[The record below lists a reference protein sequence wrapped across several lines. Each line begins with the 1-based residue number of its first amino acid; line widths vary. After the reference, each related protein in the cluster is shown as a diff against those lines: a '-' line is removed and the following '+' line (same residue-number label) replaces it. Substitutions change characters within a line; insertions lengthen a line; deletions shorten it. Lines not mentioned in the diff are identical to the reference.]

1 MGYRSDIAVLVYPND
16 REKYPMLKTLMGTTF
31 KDIDSDWD
39 GCIHWEDTPGVLRF
53 EISDIKWYESYPE
66 VQRFEKFLSEVEE
79 LGFEFE
85 CIRIGEEAGDVER
98 KDSGNSQGH
107 LDTATEF
114 VFNY

>member
-16 REKYPMLKTLMGTTF
+16 REKYPLLKTLMATTF
-31 KDIDSDWD
+31 KEIDNEWGAD
-39 GCIHWEDTPGVLRF
+39 IHWEDTPGVLRF

-66 VQRFEKFLSEVEE
+66 VQRFEAFLHDVED

-85 CIRIGEEAGDVER
+85 FMRNGEDMGDVVRNE
-98 KDSGNSQGH
+98 SEHSAGYLNIS
-107 LDTATEF
+107 TEF

>member
-1 MGYRSDIAVLVYPND
+1 MGYRSDIAVLVYPTD
-16 REKYPMLKTLMGTTF
+16 REKYPMLKTLMNTTF
-31 KDIDSDWD
+31 KDIDSYWD

-85 CIRIGEEAGDVER
+85 CIRIGEEDGDVER
-98 KDSGNSQGH
+98 KCSEQSQGH
-107 LDTATEF
+107 LGTATEF